1 METKKDKFVR
11 VAESRTNKII
21 AMVRLLGNCSN
32 RSTYEYDEK
41 DVSKIFTALDR
52 EIKAAKSKFLENN
65 GSSTRFKL

>member
-65 GSSTRFKL
+65 SSSTRFKL

>member
-32 RSTYEYDEK
+32 KSTYEYDEK

-52 EIKAAKSKFLENN
+52 EIKAAKNKFLENN
-65 GSSTRFKL
+65 SSSTRFKL